1 MDTPADSSRD
11 THTQLS
17 AIDLSTSSQQR
28 EGSPEVTS
36 LSQLPEGISL
46 SQFPEVA
53 SLSQLPEATSLSQLQ
68 SGQRLPTT
76 PPSMESVCDSPE
88 SESEYYSFNDEPDSI
103 DNIPSDVVQAQD
115 TASSTSRAAQD
126 PHELIVM
133 SSVTPVDLPVCGNT
147 PEGIAHSR
155 VDDSIASRT
164 RSSDGKTTSKDN
176 TSGHSRYRLRR
187 RSSLPRDTSP
197 PVAGSAERDV
207 TPATTTRHPKDIQ
220 KERVL
225 YVEIPSPVKGK
236 ESRAKG
242 LLTAYEILM
251 NRKRKAAA
259 TRPMHPTHQ
268 TDQEEE
274 EEEEEKLKRRPFV
287 LPSNNITGDN
297 HIASSSTAPRSYPGS
312 AEEYTSVDGG
322 EDGYRDHDVECL
334 RDIWKKYKVTWPLRE
349 DRKTLT
355 PVPYS
360 DGFIF
365 GTALPLP
372 RTL

>member
-1 MDTPADSSRD
+1 MSHPQVLFTSVDLKDQCKPPSSAAPPAPALVRGNAARRGVHSPTALIGAKPTHPSVESQPSQTGDRYTYRDDSPIRRYRGGRWDPETTAQDPSVDKETSLAGPSIDHIMDTPADSSRD

-176 TSGHSRYRLRR
+176 TSGHSRRQSYRQQFNGSKKLPGERR
-187 RSSLPRDTSP
+187 R
-197 PVAGSAERDV
+197 VHER
-207 TPATTTRHPKDIQ
+207 RWW
-220 KERVL
+220 
-225 YVEIPSPVKGK
+225 
-236 ESRAKG
+236 
-242 LLTAYEILM
+242 
-251 NRKRKAAA
+251 
-259 TRPMHPTHQ
+259 
-268 TDQEEE
+268 
-274 EEEEEKLKRRPFV
+274 RRRLQGP
-287 LPSNNITGDN
+287 
-297 HIASSSTAPRSYPGS
+297 
-312 AEEYTSVDGG
+312 
-322 EDGYRDHDVECL
+322 
-334 RDIWKKYKVTWPLRE
+334 
-349 DRKTLT
+349 
-355 PVPYS
+355 
-360 DGFIF
+360 
-365 GTALPLP
+365 
-372 RTL
+372 